1 MQITMSRIFISY
13 SRIDESF
20 ARKLALNLSRMG
32 ADIWIDV
39 DDIPAGVKWSTAI
52 QQGLDNADVM
62 LVIISP
68 DSMQSPNVEDEWQ
81 YYLDQNKPVIPVLW
95 RPAKIHFQLNR
106 VQYIDFHNLDFEAAL
121 KKLHTELA
129 VQGVIL
135 APVNTPTTS
144 APPISTSPAFAQ
156 PSTPLQSASPQNL
169 RYMIMGGGGL
179 IAVVLGVIVALG
191 LLRGNDAVSNS
202 EALLKAMSERNFGV
216 ADEFVCDAVDIRE
229 DALWNQPL
237 ENIECEKSSDDP
249 VEVTCE
255 FDIENRGRLSTTF
268 VFDDDELVCGSRSSE

>member
-1 MQITMSRIFISY
+1 MSRLFISY

-20 ARKLALNLSRMG
+20 ARKLALSLSRMG

-52 QQGLDNADVM
+52 QQGLDNADAM

-81 YYLDQNKPVIPVLW
+81 YYLDQGKPVIPVLW

-106 VQYIDFHNLDFEAAL
+106 IQYIDFHNVDFENAL

-129 VQGVIL
+129 VQGVVL
-135 APVNTPTTS
+135 APAGSGTS

-156 PSTPLQSASPQNL
+156 PVTPMQSASPRTL
-169 RYMIMGGGGL
+169 RYMVMGAGAL
-179 IAVVLGVIVALG
+179 ISIVLGVAVALG
-191 LLRGNDAVSNS
+191 VFQRESRVDKA

-216 ADEFVCDAVDIRE
+216 ASEFVCDELPIRE
-229 DALWNQPL
+229 DAFWNQPL
-237 ENIECEKSSDDP
+237 NDISCEEDSNDGT
-249 VEVTCE
+249 VVTCTFGINDRE
-255 FDIENRGRLSTTF
+255 GLFSTTF
-268 VFDDDELVCGSRSSE
+268 EFNDDDLVCDSTGSS